1 MRRASCPTTRARRS
15 SIARSANG
23 RRRSD
28 NKFDREFRVNA
39 EGRLAGRVAIV
50 TGAAQGIGASYARAL
65 AAEGAAVMVADLLDG
80 ASVAQAIFAAG
91 GKAARVRV
99 NVTDAASV
107 QHMVAETVRQFGGLD
122 I

>member
-1 MRRASCPTTRARRS
+1 M
-15 SIARSANG
+15 
-23 RRRSD
+23 
-28 NKFDREFRVNA
+28 NA

-91 GKAARVRV
+91 GKAASVRV

-122 I
+122 ILVNNAALFATLPPKRFEQIDSSEWDRVMAVIYR